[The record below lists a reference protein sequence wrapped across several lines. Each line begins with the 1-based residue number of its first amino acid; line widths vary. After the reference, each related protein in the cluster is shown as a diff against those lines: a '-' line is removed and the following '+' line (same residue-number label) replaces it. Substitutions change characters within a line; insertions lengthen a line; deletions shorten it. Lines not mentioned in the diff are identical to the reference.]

1 MRQGFG
7 HTRHAFRVHSHLG
20 AMTRRTKDAN
30 ERNVSSIGDPQG
42 QTLWLE
48 GTMDSA
54 QDKKG
59 LPRVSHAKEIRN
71 MLHGLCDDNDSGAS
85 CLEKDGRT
93 TGTLPAARINY
104 ENLCCPSV
112 FKQN

>member
-30 ERNVSSIGDPQG
+30 ERNASSIGDPQG

-54 QDKKG
+54 QDKQG
-59 LPRVSHAKEIRN
+59 LTNEVSRTKCLYERILLSSTFSNRGSVLVKMSKK
-71 MLHGLCDDNDSGAS
+71 MLATGLGQIECALS
-85 CLEKDGRT
+85 
-93 TGTLPAARINY
+93 IN
-104 ENLCCPSV
+104 EER
-112 FKQN
+112 QWI